1 MKNDN
6 QKNWAEQLLHNK
18 TPGELKRLYSKI
30 TPFYMGSAGGAFLA
44 SLIFVA
50 SVWLGGAWEPSNWT
64 GLQWTSISIAALMVG
79 GITAGQYFAYG
90 SGIKSRGMVV
100 FKVIVILFAVG
111 SEVFATMEREADTV
125 RHRSENSAVFKQTV
139 AAIGTSAAAV
149 GVVATASPALLDAQA
164 AKAKSEVELK
174 SCTRYK
180 SQSSIDRCTR
190 IEQGNVAAATAK
202 ISAAQTATASGQA
215 AQQSQT
221 LALTQAAKALQ
232 FDESQHFQGIQFLQ
246 KVLGISA
253 TAAAFV
259 FAFGIIGTFEAMF
272 YLLGVLLA
280 AVGLALKSYGL
291 TTKGTPLADEYAAL
305 GLTAVST
312 PTAPAAT
319 PPVAAPAPVATYRE
333 QLQAAGVSVP
343 LADQA
348 MDKPGFGFIPVY
360 PRSQKIGATGNHNPA
375 LGTHEQHYSLPLSAA
390 DSAKAIHAPEHAAT
404 LTSKRECAADHT
416 GSTNSVAT
424 LTSKRGDDSD
434 SVYQRLKQSIL
445 NGEVSPTFIPVKKL
459 LKSWEFGKNDKDRQ
473 EWAAWAFEKMHREN
487 VLKLNPANDGTGI
500 QKAKYILA

>member
-6 QKNWAEQLLHNK
+6 QKNWAEQLLNNK
-18 TPGELKRLYSKI
+18 TPGELKRLHSKI
-30 TPFYMGSAGGAFLA
+30 TPFYIGSALGAFLA
-44 SLIFVA
+44 TFIFVA
-50 SVWLGGAWEPSNWT
+50 GVWLGGAWEPSNWT

-305 GLTAVST
+305 GLTAVSA
-312 PTAPAAT
+312 PTAPAA
-319 PPVAAPAPVATYRE
+319 VPAPVATYRE

-404 LTSKRECAADHT
+404 RTSTRESATNHVDSADSV
-416 GSTNSVAT
+416 STR
-424 LTSKRGDDSD
+424 TSTRADDSD
-434 SVYQRLKQSIL
+434 STYQRLKQAIIS
-445 NGEVSPTFIPVKKL
+445 GEVAPTFASVKKL

-473 EWAAWAFEKMHREN
+473 EWAAWAFEKMHSEN